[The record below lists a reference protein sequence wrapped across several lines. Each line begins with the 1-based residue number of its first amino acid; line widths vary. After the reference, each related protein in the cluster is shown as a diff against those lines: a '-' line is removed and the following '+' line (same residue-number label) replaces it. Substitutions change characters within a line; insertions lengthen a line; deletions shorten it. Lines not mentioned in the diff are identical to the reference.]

1 MKAGRRNRVHLKL
14 FSCPTLHLTSGETTS
29 SWEAMSLDHRSLGS
43 LAPSP
48 VLPAPWGP
56 KWKVRAG
63 FTQDLSQLALL
74 AHCFSFW
81 KQVFLFYLEPLILH
95 WPHLSFLVFILIIR
109 FCSTVST
116 KLCSHQ
122 RLKSLFNPFILHKG
136 IDDNGSPNLRI
147 PRRLTSRSVRRK
159 EVCGRVR
166 KGHKNRVCG
175 GEVRG

>member
-1 MKAGRRNRVHLKL
+1 MAVQFLRNIEVQRGKKSWFRQRNLAKVGTLISICPASRASSVGGTDSESRQKEPGPFKIVLLSNTSCHLWGDNIEL
-14 FSCPTLHLTSGETTS
+14 GSHV
-29 SWEAMSLDHRSLGS
+29 LGS

-81 KQVFLFYLEPLILH
+81 KQVFLFHLEPLILH
-95 WPHLSFLVFILIIR
+95 WPHQSFLVFILIIR

-122 RLKSLFNPFILHKG
+122 
-136 IDDNGSPNLRI
+136 
-147 PRRLTSRSVRRK
+147 
-159 EVCGRVR
+159 
-166 KGHKNRVCG
+166 
-175 GEVRG
+175 